1 MVFSSQAEA
10 AKRAEKLREVIDD
23 YRYRYHVLD
32 DPSVTDAI
40 YDSLTRELKQIEEEY
55 PDLMTEDSP
64 TRRVG
69 GAPLDK
75 FRKISHST
83 PMLSLNDAFSHNEE
97 IEWLERITKLQPAV
111 TKSAFYCELKMD
123 GLACSLRYR
132 DGLFYQAA
140 TRGDGY
146 IGEDI
151 TAQVRTIQAVP
162 LRLRG
167 EAKGEVEV
175 RGEIY
180 MPKKSFDKL
189 NAEREKTG
197 QPLFA
202 NPRNAAAGSVRQ
214 LDPKLTAKRDLSF
227 TAYQLIVG
235 EKRVASEDRHDMA
248 YQLILSEPIKHH
260 HQEHQELEK
269 MGFRANV
276 KENRV
281 VSSLSQVLD
290 YQHHA
295 AKIRESLPYLIDG
308 VVVQLDDR
316 ELFRKLGVIGKAP
329 RAAIAFKFAPT
340 EVTTKLLDILIQV
353 GRQGTMTP
361 VAVLEPV
368 EIHGVTVSRATLHNE
383 DEIKRK
389 NILIGDTVIVRRAG
403 DVIPEVVGPVE
414 KLRSGHEKAF
424 HFPKTCPVCGSAIVR
439 EEGEAAYRCVNKSC
453 LGSRILQ
460 LRHFTTKAAFDIVG
474 LGPKVIDKLYDAGL
488 IADQADIYQLKA
500 GDIAQIERFGE
511 QSGENIIAAINA
523 RRKVGL
529 RQFVYGLGI
538 RHVGVETA
546 EALAQHFGSLAK
558 IRQAKLEELQQVPD
572 IGPIVAKSLY
582 TFCGIK
588 QNQELIDRLLKEVKI
603 AALTKVNSGLLAGK
617 SIVFTGTLEMMTRS
631 EAQQKARDLGAD
643 VNDSVSKNTDI
654 VVVGANPG
662 SKAEKAKQL
671 GVKILS
677 ENEFA
682 DLIER

>member
-1 MVFSSQAEA
+1 MALNHDEA
-10 AKRAEKLREVIDD
+10 SRRAEKLRQTIDD

-55 PDLMTEDSP
+55 PDLLTADSP
-64 TRRVG
+64 TQRVG
-69 GAPLDK
+69 GAPLEK
-75 FRKISHST
+75 FRKVSHSS
-83 PMLSLNDAFSHNEE
+83 PMLSLNDAFSPNEE
-97 IEWLERITKLQPAV
+97 IEWLERITKLEPTVA
-111 TKSAFYCELKMD
+111 KSAFYCELKMD
-123 GLACSLRYR
+123 GLACSLKYR
-132 DGLFYQAA
+132 EGLFYQAA

-146 IGEDI
+146 VGEDI
-151 TAQVRTIQAVP
+151 TEQVKTIQAVP
-162 LRLRG
+162 LRLRS
-167 EAKGEVEV
+167 EPKGEIEI
-175 RGEIY
+175 RGEIF
-180 MPKKSFDKL
+180 MPKKSFAKL

-227 TAYQLIVG
+227 
-235 EKRVASEDRHDMA
+235 MA
-248 YQLILSEPIKHH
+248 YQLLLPEPVKHH

-269 MGFRANV
+269 LGFRANV
-276 KENRV
+276 KDNLV
-281 VSSLSQVLD
+281 ISSLSQVLD
-290 YQHHA
+290 YQHHV
-295 AKIRESLPYLIDG
+295 AKIRASLPFQIDG

-316 ELFRKLGVIGKAP
+316 ELFRELGVIGKAP

-340 EVTTKLLDILIQV
+340 EVITRLLDILIQV

-389 NILIGDTVIVRRAG
+389 DILIGDTVIVRRAG

-414 KLRSGHEKAF
+414 KLRTGQEKAF
-424 HFPKTCPVCGSAIVR
+424 HFPRSCPVCGSLIER
-439 EEGEAAYRCVNKSC
+439 KEGEAAYRCPNKTC

-460 LRHFTTKAAFDIVG
+460 LRHFTTKPAFDIVG

-500 GDIAQIERFGE
+500 GDIAQLEGFGE

-546 EALAQHFGSLAK
+546 EALSQHFGSLAK
-558 IRQAKLEELQQVPD
+558 IRRAKLEDLQQVPD

-582 TFCGIK
+582 DYFVIK
-588 QNQELIDRLLKEVKI
+588 SSQELVDRLLKEVKI
-603 AALTKVNSGLLAGK
+603 DPPIGGQARNGLLSGQ
-617 SIVFTGTLEMMTRS
+617 SIVFTGTLQTMTRP
-631 EAQQKARDLGAD
+631 EAQQKARELGAD
-643 VNDSVSKNTDI
+643 INDSVSKNTDF

-677 ENEFA
+677 EDEFVNIL
-682 DLIER
+682 DDKKSRQ

>member
-1 MVFSSQAEA
+1 MNFQNKEETS
-10 AKRAEKLREVIDD
+10 KRVEKLRTTIDD

-32 DPSVTDAI
+32 DPSVSDSI
-40 YDSLTRELKQIEEEY
+40 YDSLTRELKQIEKEY
-55 PDLMTEDSP
+55 PDLLTADSP
-64 TRRVG
+64 TQRVG
-69 GAPLDK
+69 GEPLEK
-75 FRKISHST
+75 FRKISHTT
-83 PMLSLNDAFSHNEE
+83 PMLSLNDSFSHNEE
-97 IEWLERITKLQPAV
+97 VEWLERITKLEPRVA
-111 TKSAFYCELKMD
+111 KSAFYCELKMD
-123 GLACSLRYR
+123 GLACSLKYR

-146 IGEDI
+146 VGEDI

-167 EAKGEVEV
+167 EANGEIEV

-197 QPLFA
+197 LPLFA

-227 TAYQLIVG
+227 TAYQLLL
-235 EKRVASEDRHDMA
+235 A
-248 YQLILSEPIKHH
+248 EPIKHH

-269 MGFRANV
+269 LGFRANV

-281 VSSLSQVLD
+281 VSTLSQVLD

-295 AKIRESLPYLIDG
+295 AEIRESLPFQIDG

-414 KLRSGHEKAF
+414 KLRSGKEKAF
-424 HFPKTCPVCGSAIVR
+424 NFPKICPVCGSTIER
-439 EEGEAAYRCVNKSC
+439 KEGEAAYRCTNKSC

-460 LRHFTTKAAFDIVG
+460 LRHFTTKGAFDIVG
-474 LGPKVIDKLYDAGL
+474 LGPKVIDRLYDAGL

-500 GDIAQIERFGE
+500 GDIAQLEGFGE

-546 EALAQHFGSLAK
+546 EALAQHFGSLDK
-558 IRQAKLEELQQVPD
+558 IRQAKLEDLQQVPD
-572 IGPIVAKSLY
+572 IGPIVAKSLD
-582 TFCGIK
+582 TFYCIK
-588 QNQELIDRLLKEVKI
+588 ANQHLIDRLLKEVKI
-603 AALTKVNSGLLAGK
+603 TAPEKSKFGTLSGK
-617 SIVFTGTLEMMTRS
+617 SIVFTGTLQTMTRP
-631 EAQQKARDLGAD
+631 EAQQKARELGAD
-643 VNDSVSKNTDI
+643 INDSVSKNTDI

-662 SKAEKAKQL
+662 SKAAKAKEL
-671 GVKILS
+671 GVTILS
-677 ENEFA
+677 EQEFEK
-682 DLIER
+682 LTS

>member
-1 MVFSSQAEA
+1 MTFSSQSEA
-10 AKRAEKLREVIDD
+10 SKRAEKLREKIRELNHH
-23 YRYRYHVLD
+23 YYVLD
-32 DPSVTDAI
+32 EPSATDAV
-40 YDSLTRELKQIEEEY
+40 YDSLTRELKQIEADY
-55 PDLMTEDSP
+55 PDLAVADSP
-64 TRRVG
+64 TQRVSG
-69 GAPLDK
+69 EPLDK
-75 FRKISHST
+75 FRKISHSS
-83 PMLSLNDAFSHNEE
+83 PMLSLHDAFSPNEE
-97 IEWLERITKLQPAV
+97 IEWLERITKLEPRVA
-111 TKSAFYCELKMD
+111 KSAFYCELKMD
-123 GLACSLRYR
+123 GLACSLKYR

-146 IGEDI
+146 VGEDI

-167 EAKGEVEV
+167 ESKGEIEV

-180 MPKKSFDKL
+180 MPKKSFAKL

-227 TAYQLIVG
+227 
-235 EKRVASEDRHDMA
+235 MA
-248 YQLILSEPIKHH
+248 YQLLLSEPIKHH
-260 HQEHQELEK
+260 HQEHQKLEEF
-269 MGFRANV
+269 GFPASV
-276 KENRV
+276 KNNKIA
-281 VSSLSQVLD
+281 SSLSQVLD

-316 ELFRKLGVIGKAP
+316 ELFRELGVIGKAP

-340 EVTTKLLDILIQV
+340 EVTTRLLDILIQV

-414 KLRSGHEKAF
+414 KLRTGKEKEF
-424 HFPKTCPVCGSAIVR
+424 HFPKTCPVCGSAIER
-439 EEGEAAYRCVNKSC
+439 KEGEAAYRCTNKSC

-460 LRHFTTKAAFDIVG
+460 LRHFTTKGAFDIVG
-474 LGPKVIDKLYDAGL
+474 LGPKVIDRLYDAGL

-500 GDIAQIERFGE
+500 GDIAQLEGFGE

-546 EALAQHFGSLAK
+546 EALSQHFGSLAK
-558 IRQAKLEELQQVPD
+558 IRQAKLEDLQQVPD
-572 IGPIVAKSLY
+572 IGPIVAQSLY
-582 TFCGIK
+582 DYFVIK
-588 QNQELIDRLLKEVKI
+588 GSQELVDRLLKEVKI
-603 AALTKVNSGLLAGK
+603 AAPTKVNSGLLAGK
-617 SIVFTGTLEMMTRS
+617 SIVFTGTLQTMTRP
-631 EAQQKARDLGAD
+631 EAQQKARELGAD
-643 VNDSVSKNTDI
+643 INDSVSKNTDF

-662 SKAEKAKQL
+662 SKADKAKQL

-677 ENEFA
+677 EKEFLDKA
-682 DLIER
+682 SG